1 MYVFRLCDIVYH
13 ALQYM
18 SYIIWFPNS
27 DFRSNY
33 CGGCNAVY
41 VDGKGNEVDCGIA
54 EFRRRNLRRSNDHRW
69 NRSFISNIWITTAK
83 LKITFDLC
91 STFIHLTSLYSQL
104 FTTVGF
110 PHIMCAYTEG
120 IIWTLNLKSN
130 EYVLHDERV
139 SWWNKKSF

>member
-1 MYVFRLCDIVYH
+1 
-13 ALQYM
+13 M

-27 DFRSNY
+27 NFRSNY

-83 LKITFDLC
+83 LKIAVDLR
-91 STFIHLTSLYSQL
+91 STFIRLTSLYSQL

-110 PHIMCAYTEG
+110 PHTMCTDTEG
-120 IIWTLNLKSN
+120 IIWTLNLKLN
-130 EYVLHDERV
+130 EPFNYWIIIAWRTSKLM
-139 SWWNKKSF
+139 K

>member
-27 DFRSNY
+27 NFRSNY

-41 VDGKGNEVDCGIA
+41 VDDKGNEVDCGIA
-54 EFRRRNLRRSNDHRW
+54 EFRRRNLRRSNDHKW

-83 LKITFDLC
+83 DNHWPLFY
-91 STFIHLTSLYSQL
+91 LYSPYIL
-104 FTTVGF
+104 VFTTFHNCGVSSY
-110 PHIMCAYTEG
+110 HVYIYWRYHMNYKLE
-120 IIWTLNLKSN
+120 IKWTFQLLNKYYMTN
-130 EYVLHDERV
+130 E
-139 SWWNKKSF
+139 